1 MGALDHDPD
10 LHPIDLNV
18 EIDPDPPPHTDVRR
32 PEKTPRIGLDQHLLS
47 PVRGRQPHAQPIVVV
62 MIGRRCK
69 LLATYEPRGL
79 AVAELLKGAG
89 QR

>member
-10 LHPIDLNV
+10 LHPIDLDI

-32 PEKTPRIGLDQHLLS
+32 PEEPLRIGADQNLLS
-47 PVRGRQPHAQPIVVV
+47 AVGGRKPHAQPIVVV

-79 AVAELLKGAG
+79 AVAELFRGAG